1 MVAAPKICLQ
11 LGDRW
16 VKGLRFEGSRVQMFR
31 CSSGETIHR
40 IHTQARGLTVWVWRG
55 SGGWRWK
62 HLITFSPSWAHLSQ
76 QQSISLL
83 LVHVSFFA
91 SFDSFSLSFSSSC
104 LTRYPSLLLPLLLLH
119 PLPEALSSE
128 LPRFFI
134 KEISLKPS
142 NYYGKRKNRGEK
154 EGTQGNVLF
163 LFLSHDTFLVAQMCT
178 YNLHFS
184 FWEDRDRLIFC
195 SPCFLSAL
203 SSSASSLSLLGWV
216 LMGLYGSPML
226 LRHLVLAKW
235 AFRADSFS
243 PVFI

>member
-40 IHTQARGLTVWVWRG
+40 IHTQAWGLTVWVWRG

-142 NYYGKRKNRGEK
+142 NYYGKRKNREERRRALRETSSFYSFPMTLSWLHKCVHIICIFHFEK
-154 EGTQGNVLF
+154 IETGW
-163 LFLSHDTFLVAQMCT
+163 
-178 YNLHFS
+178 FS
-184 FWEDRDRLIFC
+184 APHVFC
-195 SPCFLSAL
+195 QPSLPPPPL
-203 SSSASSLSLLGWV
+203 SLS
-216 LMGLYGSPML
+216 
-226 LRHLVLAKW
+226 
-235 AFRADSFS
+235 
-243 PVFI
+243 